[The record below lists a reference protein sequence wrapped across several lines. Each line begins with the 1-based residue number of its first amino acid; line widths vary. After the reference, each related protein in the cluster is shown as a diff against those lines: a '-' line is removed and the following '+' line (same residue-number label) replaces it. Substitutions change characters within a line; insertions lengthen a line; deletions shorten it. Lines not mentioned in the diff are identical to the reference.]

1 MTVKLWVNWRGR
13 EILTTRQLD
22 ERIDEAVKIRLDDKD
37 CYAEELEEY
46 LDYNYTKM
54 ELLEALT
61 DERINKERFIAE
73 IHEGVEEN
81 IRDYIDTDIRGDF
94 EAINIEV

>member
-1 MTVKLWVNWRGR
+1 MTVKLLVNWRGK
-13 EILTTRQLD
+13 EILTTQQLD
-22 ERIDEAVKIRLDDKD
+22 ERIDEAIKIKLEDKD

-46 LDYNYTKM
+46 LDNNYTKM

-73 IHEGVEEN
+73 IHDGVKDN
-81 IRDYIDTDIRGDF
+81 IRDYIECDFSRDF
-94 EAINIEV
+94 EEVKVEI